1 MMTFLILFF
10 LLILLILGG
19 SYFAYR
25 FVFYHNP
32 LPTDPPYR
40 LPEGEAYEKTR
51 EKLKNWAEAM
61 YARPFEPVTITSH
74 DGLTLFGRYYH
85 TADNA
90 PLQIQCHGYKGSAF
104 IDFCGGSALA
114 KRLGHNALVIDQ
126 RAHGKSE
133 GHTISFGIRERLDC
147 LSWIAYANQRFG
159 PRTPVILCGLSM
171 GAATVLM
178 AAGEDLPPNVKG
190 IFADCPYS
198 SPREIICKVGRDLH
212 LAPQLVYPFVRLGA
226 ILFGHFDPEETD
238 ALKAVSRARVPILL
252 IHGESDTFVPCDM
265 SRQIRKSC
273 ASDITFVTVP
283 QAGHGLSYTTAP
295 EIYEKAVTE
304 FFERILQS

>member
-1 MMTFLILFF
+1 MTFLIIF
-10 LLILLILGG
+10 ILLAAVIMGG
-19 SYFAYR
+19 SYYAYR
-25 FVFYHNP
+25 FVFYHKP

-40 LPEGEAYEKTR
+40 LPEGDAYQKALP
-51 EKLKNWAEAM
+51 KLKIWAEAM
-61 YARPFEPVTITSH
+61 YARPFEPVTIISR

-114 KRLGHNALVIDQ
+114 KTLGHNALVIDQ

-147 LSWIAYANQRFG
+147 LSWIAYANERFG
-159 PRTPVILCGLSM
+159 SQTPIILCGLSM
-171 GAATVLM
+171 GAASVLM
-178 AAGEDLPPNVKG
+178 ASGEELPANVKG

-198 SPREIICKVGRDLH
+198 SPKEIICKVGKDLH
-212 LAPQLVYPFVRLGA
+212 LPSALLYPFVRLGA
-226 ILFGHFDPEETD
+226 LLFGHINPEETD
-238 ALKAVSRARVPILL
+238 AVRAVQRAKVPILL
-252 IHGESDTFVPCDM
+252 IHGEADTFVPCDM
-265 SRQIRKSC
+265 SRQIYKNC

-283 QAGHGLSYTTAP
+283 DAGHGLCYTVSP
-295 EIYEKAVTE
+295 DIYKQAVTG
-304 FFERILQS
+304 FFDRILQ